1 MLYRLS
7 YSLSPIRDG
16 RGFQPSCGGV
26 LTLRQL
32 QQEVGEGLR
41 YKDLARLTG
50 HGLIRNVQLMPIE
63 YDESLIN
70 RGRGRQ
76 KAWLM
81 QSEGWMF
88 AEIREPPWYLGITS
102 KGMQFLEGGQLPV
115 MEREELDPDE
125 PYDPLSATTLVG

>member
-1 MLYRLS
+1 
-7 YSLSPIRDG
+7 
-16 RGFQPSCGGV
+16 
-26 LTLRQL
+26 
-32 QQEVGEGLR
+32 
-41 YKDLARLTG
+41 
-50 HGLIRNVQLMPIE
+50 VQLLPIE